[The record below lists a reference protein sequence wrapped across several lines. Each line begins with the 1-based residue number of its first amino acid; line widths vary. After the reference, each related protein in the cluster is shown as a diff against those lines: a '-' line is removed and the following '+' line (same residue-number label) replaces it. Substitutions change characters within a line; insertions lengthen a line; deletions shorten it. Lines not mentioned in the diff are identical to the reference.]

1 MFIKGC
7 GAMNKIIPFLLV
19 TFGVVSTGFAAQ
31 NYSYDALPLNSMTP
45 TTKTNLSVNTLKH
58 SIVTVPAGET
68 FRAVFMAPVT
78 SETAYTGQQ
87 ILLALNTDFYYNGK
101 SVAPVG
107 SSVTG
112 TVINASKAK
121 HGSINGKL
129 TMRFTHII
137 TPDGLD
143 IPVSAVV
150 KTDDNS
156 GVLIGGNPTEEEAH
170 SLTGAPESKTAVS
183 TLTAGGGGLLKS
195 VWDKGSDV
203 SIPVNASVELLL
215 TQPITLNN

>member
-1 MFIKGC
+1 
-7 GAMNKIIPFLLV
+7 MNKIIPFLLI
-19 TFGVVSTGFAAQ
+19 TFGFVSTGFAAQ
-31 NYSYDALPLNSMTP
+31 NFSYDALPLNNTP
-45 TTKTNLSVNTLKH
+45 QPIKTNMPINTLKH

-101 SVAPVG
+101 SVAPIG

-112 TVINASKAK
+112 TVVSCAKAK
-121 HGSINGKL
+121 HGSVNGKL

-143 IPVSAVV
+143 IPISAVI

-156 GVLIGGNPTEEEAH
+156 GVLIGGNSTAEEAN
-170 SLTGAPESKTAVS
+170 SLTGSPKNHATVTA
-183 TLTAGGGGLLKS
+183 LTGDGGGLLKS
-195 VWDKGSDV
+195 VWDKGNDV
-203 SIPVNASVELLL
+203 VIPVNASIELLL